1 MRVGAA
7 MAAPTLCFLLNHY
20 IPGVYLLLYIE
31 IEIRIGLK
39 EIVEEHELRIRKLLE
54 IISQ

>member
-1 MRVGAA
+1 